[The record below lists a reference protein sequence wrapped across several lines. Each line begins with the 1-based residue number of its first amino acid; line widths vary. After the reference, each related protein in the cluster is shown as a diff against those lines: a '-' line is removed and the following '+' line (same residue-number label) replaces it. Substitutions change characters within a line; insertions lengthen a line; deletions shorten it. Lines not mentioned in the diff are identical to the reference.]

1 MNVNNK
7 NLFNFAKYLL
17 TNLIGERTQP
27 ILSKKQTGSLIKLLC
42 HEKAGSTF
50 IALL

>member
-27 ILSKKQTGSLIKLLC
+27 ILSKKTNRVPYKIIMS
-42 HEKAGSTF
+42 
-50 IALL
+50 